1 MHRLK
6 ELLESNR
13 NTGYSG
19 MGGVAPKEVS
29 ETNSGFEP
37 SDESNAAP
45 SEKIIIFS
53 QFLEHIHVIELQ
65 VTLKLLRILNW
76 LNYSCMCNDKL

>member
-6 ELLESNR
+6 ELLESNK
-13 NTGYSG
+13 NISYSIN
-19 MGGVAPKEVS
+19 GVVDLKEGN
-29 ETNSGFEP
+29 ETNSSSEP
-37 SDESNAAP
+37 SNESSGAP

-65 VTLKLLRILNW
+65 VTLK
-76 LNYSCMCNDKL
+76 